1 MSQKSALSF
10 KNLNTVNSDNN
21 IASPFWSKPQSKA
34 NKAKKI
40 FKNIWKWL
48 KIFIFAFFMLMGLWG
63 CFQTMVDNN
72 VSINTNIGAG
82 LEFGFDF
89 GTTGNWLYDLSSN
102 SLYSQYH
109 TFTDWTLDYGPFY
122 AFFVWPGAW
131 LVLNLMWACNKWI
144 GGLNA
149 LLGIFI
155 LLLIIRSLSLLVTL
169 RSTLQNEKMT
179 EVQGKISEINA
190 KYKGAN
196 DQESKQKKQQE
207 IMDIYKKNNVKP
219 FAAFEQMFITLPIFL
234 IIYRVVTILRPIKAT
249 ILFGIWNFA
258 YTPMSQ
264 IFSNFTS
271 GGWVYI
277 FFVLLV
283 IPVQFLSMKLPQI
296 WAKKRN
302 RNASTV
308 SSKGG
313 KQMKKMNLTQ
323 NIFAGVMS
331 LIVVFSATGV
341 GVYWFLNALFT
352 ILQSWVTHMVI
363 MRSRRRSGT
372 LEAKLNKLI
381 LE

>member
-10 KNLNTVNSDNN
+10 KNFNKSNSNTDT
-21 IASPFWSKPQSKA
+21 ISPFWSKPETKASKA
-34 NKAKKI
+34 KTIIKI
-40 FKNIWKWL
+40 IWKWT
-48 KIFIFAFFMLMGLWG
+48 KILIFAFFMLMGLWG
-63 CFQTMVDNN
+63 CFQSMVDNT
-72 VSINTNIGAG
+72 VTTSTSIGSG

-89 GTTGNWLYDLSSN
+89 GTKGNWLYDVSTN
-102 SLYSQYH
+102 TQYGQYH
-109 TFTDWTLDYGPFY
+109 TFTSWTLDYGPFY
-122 AFFVWPGAW
+122 GFFVWPGSW
-131 LVLNLMWACNKWI
+131 LVLNIMWGCHTWI

-149 LLGIFI
+149 LLSIFV
-155 LLLIIRSLSLLVTL
+155 LLLIIRILSLLVTL

-179 EVQGKISEINA
+179 EVQGKLSEINA
-190 KYKGAN
+190 KYKGAT

-207 IMDIYKKNNVKP
+207 IMDVYKKNKVKP

-234 IIYRVVTILRPIKAT
+234 IIYRVVTTVRPIKAT
-249 ILFGIWNFA
+249 VLFGIWNFA

-264 IFSNFTS
+264 IFGNFTG
-271 GGWVYI
+271 GGWTYI
-277 FFVLLV
+277 FFILIV
-283 IPVQFLSMKLPQI
+283 IPIQFLSMKLPQI

-302 RNASTV
+302 RNASTT

-313 KQMKKMNLTQ
+313 KQMKKMKLTQ

-341 GVYWFLNALFT
+341 GVYWFLNALFG
-352 ILQSWVTHMVI
+352 IAQSYITHCVI
-363 MRSRRRSGT
+363 MNSRKKSGS